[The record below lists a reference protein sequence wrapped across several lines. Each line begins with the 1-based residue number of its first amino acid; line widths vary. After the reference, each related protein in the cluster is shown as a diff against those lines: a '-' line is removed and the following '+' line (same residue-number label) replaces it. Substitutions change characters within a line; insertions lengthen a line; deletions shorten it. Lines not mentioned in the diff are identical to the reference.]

1 MAVTTVVRVPR
12 QQLSPAQARRVAL
25 AAQGFGRPVDASVRP
40 GARQLN
46 SLVDRLGLLQI
57 DSVNV
62 FERSHYLP
70 AFARLGSYDRAT
82 LDRLT
87 FAPRGRYVEYWAHEA
102 AIVPVSTWP
111 LFRFRMHDHDS
122 KWRGDASSWLS
133 TSPRMER
140 WLLDEIRDKGPLPA
154 SLVEADATVFPR
166 PDRTGPW
173 WGWGDVKRGLES
185 LFRTGAL
192 VSAGRRRFE
201 RVYALP
207 EQVLPADVLAVDVD
221 RHESHRRLVAHAA
234 RAFGV
239 ATTSDLADYFR
250 LKSADVV
257 PALRELHDEGVVE
270 PVVVPGWGPTAWLHR
285 AARVPRALESDA
297 VLSPFD
303 PVVWH
308 RPRAERLFGFHY
320 RIEIYTPREKRIH
333 GYYVL
338 PVLQGDQLVGRVD
351 LKSDRQ
357 AGVLRVQSAWRERD
371 LAVDVDLLAATLR
384 RAAGW
389 QGLTSI
395 EVEDR
400 GDLAGA
406 LRPAVA
412 GPVEATGAP
421 DADGAPDAP
430 DA

>member
-1 MAVTTVVRVPR
+1 MAVATVVRVPR

-25 AAQGFGRPVDASVRP
+25 AAQGFGRPVDGDARP
-40 GARQLN
+40 GTRQLN
-46 SLVDRLGLLQI
+46 GLVDRLGLLQI

-70 AFARLGSYDRAT
+70 AFARLGAYDRAT

-111 LFRFRMHDHDS
+111 LLRWRMRDYDV

-154 SLVEADATVFPR
+154 SLVEADAALFPQ

-207 EQVLPADVLAVDVD
+207 EQVLPAEILAVDVD
-221 RHESHRRLVAHAA
+221 RHEAHRRLVAHAA
-234 RAFGV
+234 RASGV
-239 ATTSDLADYFR
+239 ATAADLADYFR
-250 LKSADVV
+250 LKVADVV

-270 PVVVPGWGPTAWLHR
+270 PVVVPGWGATAWLHR
-285 AARVPRALESDA
+285 VARVPRRLEADA

-303 PVVWH
+303 PVAWY
-308 RPRAERLFGFHY
+308 RPRAERLFGFRY
-320 RIEIYTPREKRIH
+320 RIEIYTPREKRVH

-338 PVLQGDQLVGRVD
+338 PVLQDDQLVGRVD

-371 LAVDVDLLAATLR
+371 LPIDVERLATTLR
-384 RAAGW
+384 RAAAW
-389 QGLTSI
+389 QGLGAV
-395 EVEDR
+395 EVADR

-406 LRPAVA
+406 LRAPLA
-412 GPVEATGAP
+412 GRAES
-421 DADGAPDAP
+421 DADADVAVRRL
-430 DA
+430 D

>member
-1 MAVTTVVRVPR
+1 MAVATVDRVPR

-25 AAQGFGRPVDASVRP
+25 AAQGFGGPVDGSTSP
-40 GARQLN
+40 GTRQLN
-46 SLVDRLGLLQI
+46 LLVDRLGLLQI

-70 AFARLGSYDRAT
+70 AFARLGAYDRAA

-102 AIVPVSTWP
+102 AIVPVSSWP
-111 LFRFRMHDHDS
+111 LLRWRMRDYDDR
-122 KWRGDASSWLS
+122 WRGDESSWLA

-140 WLLDEIRDKGPLPA
+140 WLLDEIRDRGPLPA
-154 SLVEADATVFPR
+154 SLVEADAAVFPR
-166 PDRTGPW
+166 PVRTGPW

-207 EQVLPADVLAVDVD
+207 EQVLPADVLAVEVS
-221 RHESHRRLVAHAA
+221 RHEAHRRLLAHAA
-234 RAFGV
+234 RASGV
-239 ATTSDLADYFR
+239 ATTADLADYYR
-250 LKSADVV
+250 LKTADVL
-257 PALRELHDEGVVE
+257 PALHELHDEGVVE
-270 PVVVPGWGPTAWLHR
+270 PVVVPGWGATAWLHR
-285 AARVPRALESDA
+285 DARVPRRVEADAL
-297 VLSPFD
+297 LSPFD

-308 RPRAERLFGFHY
+308 RPRAERLFGFRY
-320 RIEIYTPREKRIH
+320 RIEIYTPREKRVH

-338 PVLQGDQLVGRVD
+338 PVLQDDQLVARVD

-357 AGVLRVQSAWRERD
+357 AGVLRVQAAWHERD
-371 LAVDVDLLAATLR
+371 LPVDVDRLASTLR
-384 RAAGW
+384 RAALW
-389 QGLTSI
+389 QGLDSV
-395 EVEDR
+395 EVVGP

-406 LRPAVA
+406 LAAVVAASA
-412 GPVEATGAP
+412 G
-421 DADGAPDAP
+421 
-430 DA
+430 